1 MWGDI
6 QNIHCNYTVTPN
18 LPVPTLHSNNARVSN
33 VNGAALLISESNL
46 PRMLL
51 KQQKK
56 SHQCWIQSDI
66 NVEQN
71 FVTYDVIRHKIDF

>member
-6 QNIHCNYTVTPN
+6 QIIHCNYMVTPN
-18 LPVPTLHSNNARVSN
+18 LPVPTLHSNNAWVSN

-51 KQQKK
+51 KQQK
-56 SHQCWIQSDI
+56 SHQYWIQSHVSGHI
-66 NVEQN
+66 RRMVF
-71 FVTYDVIRHKIDF
+71 FVIFMK